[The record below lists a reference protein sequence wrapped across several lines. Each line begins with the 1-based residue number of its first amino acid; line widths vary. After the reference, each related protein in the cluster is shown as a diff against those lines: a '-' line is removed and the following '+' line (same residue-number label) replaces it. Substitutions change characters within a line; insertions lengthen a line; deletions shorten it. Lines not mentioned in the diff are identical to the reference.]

1 MAAFR
6 RRNWRAF
13 SRLILH
19 SSSTMCSRSRAWEK
33 FFWAASLR
41 YSSQWLS
48 SPLNR
53 RYFSCS
59 LSDSFMFWIGGW
71 LFGVFV
77 NGQIGGLGQRTFQVS
92 LPLGELLIDR
102 SQRKQAGALL
112 EVEKGDALDGMDV
125 LDAVFGRPLDA
136 LDEQLRGHLAAQ
148 SQQASQET
156 MTALAFEFEDPIQ
169 VGAHRRR
176 EGAQSL
182 FLFLGGLL
190 AVVRMV
196 GRFGKSLRAEL
207 GVAHPVGGQRIFGQT
222 FPLPVDF

>member
-92 LPLGELLIDR
+92 LPL
-102 SQRKQAGALL
+102 
-112 EVEKGDALDGMDV
+112 
-125 LDAVFGRPLDA
+125 
-136 LDEQLRGHLAAQ
+136 DEQLRGHLAAQ